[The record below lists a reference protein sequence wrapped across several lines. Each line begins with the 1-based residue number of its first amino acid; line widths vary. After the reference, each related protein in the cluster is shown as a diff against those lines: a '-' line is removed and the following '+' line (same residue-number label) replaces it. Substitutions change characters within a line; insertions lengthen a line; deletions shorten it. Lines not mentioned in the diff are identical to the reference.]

1 MHRPLFKIKI
11 LIIVELA
18 CLMMLTVQ
26 IWVSISPLNQIA
38 VLLPRT
44 CSKINVIQIIT
55 FVDTVWNHLNN
66 ININFCKHKII
77 YSMGL
82 SSAQRLCSTYWK
94 PKNPCPPPPRRQ
106 KTTDSR
112 LAHTTVGWTSG
123 SACPVGWK
131 PLCIVWR
138 AHTHMPGGPITALSP
153 ASVRSTGV
161 SRSTLEI

>member
-1 MHRPLFKIKI
+1 MHRPLFMIKI
-11 LIIVELA
+11 LITEELA

-82 SSAQRLCSTYWK
+82 SSAQRLFQLTES
-94 PKNPCPPPPRRQ
+94 Q
-106 KTTDSR
+106 
-112 LAHTTVGWTSG
+112 
-123 SACPVGWK
+123 K
-131 PLCIVWR
+131 PLSTPDLGDKNLRTADSHTQLWAGPR
-138 AHTHMPGGPITALSP
+138 ALHVLWARSLCALCDVHTHTCLAAQSQPCHQHL
-153 ASVRSTGV
+153 
-161 SRSTLEI
+161 

>member
-94 PKNPCPPPPRRQ
+94 PKTPVHPHLEDKKLRTADSHTQLWAGPRAPRV
-106 KTTDSR
+106 
-112 LAHTTVGWTSG
+112 LWAG
-123 SACPVGWK
+123 S
-131 PLCIVWR
+131 LCALCDV
-138 AHTHMPGGPITALSP
+138 HTHICLAARSQPCHRHLWDPREFPGA
-153 ASVRSTGV
+153 R
-161 SRSTLEI
+161 

>member
-1 MHRPLFKIKI
+1 MHRPLFMIKI
-11 LIIVELA
+11 LITEELA

-82 SSAQRLCSTYWK
+82 SSA
-94 PKNPCPPPPRRQ
+94 
-106 KTTDSR
+106 
-112 LAHTTVGWTSG
+112 
-123 SACPVGWK
+123 
-131 PLCIVWR
+131 
-138 AHTHMPGGPITALSP
+138 
-153 ASVRSTGV
+153 
-161 SRSTLEI
+161 